1 MRGLFF
7 FPLFCLSHGA
17 VPMARHREPEVCLT
31 PECAV
36 AAASI
41 IQSMDVEAD
50 PCEDFYRFACGG
62 WMDSNVIPDG
72 MSKWGAF
79 YELRDQ
85 VNNALKM
92 IVTDPNASSST
103 AVTSLKAMYNGCMDT
118 ETIEAAGIPALLLEA
133 LGPQAEEGGWPMLL
147 QPGSWDET
155 KFDASTTM
163 GDIRN
168 GQGLNVLLS
177 IFVYLDD
184 FNTAHN
190 VIYVDQPDLGLPLSM
205 YLDLDS
211 YADYIAAYK
220 TYMVDTARVMVREL
234 ATAVPDE
241 QLAMAADKIF
251 DFEKNVALRMSPA
264 SDRRNSTAMYNPMTI
279 AELKALMPNMDWD
292 KYLAA
297 VFVDTDVSV
306 GDDET
311 VIVVEPEYL
320 QTAQEIEVDMETI
333 ANYMYWRS
341 IMQVNG
347 ELTQELRD
355 IAFKFSSAMTGVTES
370 PARWMTCTAKAVN
383 AFGFAAAHEYIKAN
397 FAEESKADA
406 DAMVENLRSAFKELV
421 SETDWMDSATQAKA
435 AEKADQM
442 LQLIGYPDWLTDP
455 SEVDSYYLTA
465 PATSEQ
471 EHFMNMISTGHWAAI
486 QDLKTLRE
494 EPKRDIW
501 LMHPAIVNAWYSPNH
516 NTITFP
522 AGILQ
527 APFFKGGWP
536 RYLNYGAMG
545 MVIGHEITHGFDDQ
559 GRQYDGTG
567 SLAPWWSEETI
578 AAFGGKAQCFIDQYS
593 NYTVPELIP
602 ILGEEDAH
610 LNGENTQGE
619 NIADNGGIHES
630 FRAYQH
636 SVESQGA
643 EPALPGLTQFT
654 PEQMFFISNA
664 QVWCEIST
672 PEALLGQVLGDPH
685 SPGRFRVIGPVGNS
699 EDFQTAYGCPADS
712 AMNRGD
718 EKCLLW

>member
-1 MRGLFF
+1 
-7 FPLFCLSHGA
+7 
-17 VPMARHREPEVCLT
+17 
-31 PECAV
+31 
-36 AAASI
+36 
-41 IQSMDVEAD
+41 
-50 PCEDFYRFACGG
+50 
-62 WMDSNVIPDG
+62 
-72 MSKWGAF
+72 
-79 YELRDQ
+79 
-85 VNNALKM
+85 
-92 IVTDPNASSST
+92 
-103 AVTSLKAMYNGCMDT
+103 
-118 ETIEAAGIPALLLEA
+118 
-133 LGPQAEEGGWPMLL
+133 
-147 QPGSWDET
+147 
-155 KFDASTTM
+155 
-163 GDIRN
+163 
-168 GQGLNVLLS
+168 
-177 IFVYLDD
+177 
-184 FNTAHN
+184 
-190 VIYVDQPDLGLPLSM
+190 
-205 YLDLDS
+205 
-211 YADYIAAYK
+211 
-220 TYMVDTARVMVREL
+220 MVDTARVMVREL

-292 KYLAA
+292 KYLTA

-320 QTAQEIEVDMETI
+320 QTAQEIEVDLETV

-397 FAEESKADA
+397 FAE
-406 DAMVENLRSAFKELV
+406 
-421 SETDWMDSATQAKA
+421 
-435 AEKADQM
+435 KADQM
-442 LQLIGYPDWLTDP
+442 LQLIGYPDWLTDA
-455 SEVDSYYLTA
+455 SQVDGYYLTA

-578 AAFGGKAQCFIDQYS
+578 ANFGGKAQCFIDQYS

-654 PEQMFFISNA
+654 PE
-664 QVWCEIST
+664 
-672 PEALLGQVLGDPH
+672 P
-685 SPGRFRVIGPVGNS
+685 
-699 EDFQTAYGCPADS
+699 
-712 AMNRGD
+712 
-718 EKCLLW
+718 